1 MQKLERERERE
12 KKGVDEIDEN
22 MRDENTQ
29 YYFRAFGFVDLC

>member
-1 MQKLERERERE
+1 MQKLERER